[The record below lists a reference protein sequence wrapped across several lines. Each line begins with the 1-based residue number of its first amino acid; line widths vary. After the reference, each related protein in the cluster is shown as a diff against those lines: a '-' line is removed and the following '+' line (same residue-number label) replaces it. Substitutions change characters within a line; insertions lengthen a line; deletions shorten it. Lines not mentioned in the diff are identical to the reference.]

1 MSPLLLRRLTWLVL
15 ALVVTALWWGTL
27 DAPFVYDDKVEVI
40 GNRTIRVLD
49 RWRAIV
55 AYNLSRPLTIL
66 SYAWDFSRSQLDPRG
81 YHVANLV
88 VHVAAV
94 GAALEL
100 AVASGRLFKV
110 DNALWRAILGTG
122 LWAIHPMV
130 TESVTYTTGR
140 SETLCGTFAF
150 LALAAWATGL
160 EAERTGGRGWP
171 WRLAGLAAFL
181 LSATSKEVGWT
192 VPAIALGM
200 EVLAPGRKEGP
211 RLWWLWY
218 APFAGLL
225 GAGLWL
231 RLQQAGALLPR
242 EADRTL
248 LVQLTTSAEVWR
260 RYLLLWLV
268 PVGQTLFH
276 DVRDADPASTR
287 GVLAWGGWIALVAGG
302 VWLGWRRKPVGWAL
316 LAAALVLLPST
327 SFVVL
332 KEHMAEHR
340 TYQFGLY
347 LLLALTW
354 LVPAGWLSR
363 ATPVAAALAALLAW
377 ATLQRNAVWG
387 SEVTLW
393 KEATAR
399 VPDSAEAWYGL
410 GDARRFADD
419 FAGARAAYA
428 RSAELDPDRLDTW
441 NNLGIAAAE
450 VGDFDEARRAWERAL
465 RVKPSYCRGHNN
477 LGSLAYRQGQWDVAI
492 TELRSTLSYCPT
504 DPIAHYLLGNI
515 FFEFRRDKTKA
526 QVHYE
531 AVVEFAPQFDH
542 IGMVKQRLLELT
554 W

>member
-1 MSPLLLRRLTWLVL
+1 MSPLLARRVAWVGL
-15 ALVVTALWWGTL
+15 AAVVIALWWSSL

-49 RWRAIV
+49 NWQAII
-55 AYNLSRPLTIL
+55 AYNLSRPLTVL
-66 SYAWDFSRSQLDPRG
+66 SYAWDFSRHQLDPRG
-81 YHVANLV
+81 YHLVNLA

-100 AVASGRLFKV
+100 AVATGRLFGMTRP
-110 DNALWRAILGTG
+110 LLRSLLGVG
-122 LWAIHPMV
+122 LWSIHPMV

-140 SETLCGTFAF
+140 SETLCATFGF
-150 LALAAWATGL
+150 LALAAWASAL
-160 EAERTGGRGWP
+160 FAERSGERGWP
-171 WRLAGLAAFL
+171 WRLAALGAFALA
-181 LSATSKEVGWT
+181 ATSKEVGWT
-192 VPAIALGM
+192 VPALGLAM
-200 EVLAPGRKEGP
+200 ECLAPGRDRGP

-225 GAGLWL
+225 GVGLWL
-231 RLQQAGALLPR
+231 RIQQAGSLLPR
-242 EADRTL
+242 EADRTA

-260 RYLLLWLV
+260 HYARLWLL

-276 DVRDADPASTR
+276 DIHDADPSSTR
-287 GVLAWGGWIALVAGG
+287 GVLAWSGWVGLVAGAAW
-302 VWLGWRRKPVGWAL
+302 VGWKQRAAGWAL
-316 LAAALVLLPST
+316 LAAGLVLVPST

-340 TYQFGLY
+340 SYQFGLFG
-347 LLLALTW
+347 LMALAWFLPARWLTRAVAGGGLLAL
-354 LVPAGWLSR
+354 V
-363 ATPVAAALAALLAW
+363 LAW
-377 ATLQRNAVWG
+377 ATSQRNAVWA

-393 KEATAR
+393 EEASKR
-399 VPDSAEAWYGL
+399 VPASAEAWYGL

-419 FAGARAAYA
+419 FAGARVAYA

-450 VGDFDEARRAWERAL
+450 VGDLDEARRAWKRAL

-477 LGSLAYRQGQWDVAI
+477 LGSLAYRQGQWDTAI
-492 TELRSTLSYCPT
+492 GELRSTLSYCPT

-515 FFEFRRDKTKA
+515 FYEFRRDKTKA